1 MYIYNFR
8 LIEGNPTRVL
18 RLLHHLLFKASRKFT
33 QGFLKDKCGV
43 DMEMQY
49 LPDGK
54 FYRSVCLLLTDVF
67 GYKPAMSQDQFF

>member
-1 MYIYNFR
+1 
-8 LIEGNPTRVL
+8 
-18 RLLHHLLFKASRKFT
+18 
-33 QGFLKDKCGV
+33 
-43 DMEMQY
+43 MEMQY